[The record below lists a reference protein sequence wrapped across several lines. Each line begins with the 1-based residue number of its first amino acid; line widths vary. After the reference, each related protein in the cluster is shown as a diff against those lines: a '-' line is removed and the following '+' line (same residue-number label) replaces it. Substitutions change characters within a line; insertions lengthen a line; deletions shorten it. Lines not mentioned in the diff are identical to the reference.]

1 MLYQQIA
8 KNKRKTI
15 FVLTGFLILVALIGA
30 AIGYLFA
37 GTAVGGI
44 IIAGV
49 LAVIYMSVMV
59 SQSTDVVMN
68 MNNAQ
73 EIHSAQEAPKLWHVV
88 EDMAMVAQVPMPRVF
103 IIDDPSPNAFA
114 TGNDPQHSAVAATTG
129 LLQIMN
135 REELEGVMGHEMS
148 HVRNYDIRLQTIA
161 LALSAAITALV
172 NFAGNFWWFGGGR
185 SSDDDD
191 DSAIGIFAIIGSILL
206 IILAPLA
213 ASIAQM
219 ALSRNREYLADAGAV
234 ELTRNPHGLISAL
247 QKLQNAQP
255 MKNVAPSSSSLYI
268 SDPELNRR
276 HKRFAHLFDTHP
288 PLDERIA
295 RLEEMQVFRVL
306 FIQVTMATLFSLG

>member
-15 FVLTGFLILVALIGA
+15 FVLAGFLILVALIGA

-73 EIHSAQEAPKLWHVV
+73 EVHSAQEAPELWHVV

-103 IIDDPSPNAFA
+103 IINDPSPNAFA

-185 SSDDDD
+185 RSDDDA

-213 ASIAQM
+213 TSIAQM

-295 RLEEMQVFRVL
+295 RLEEM
-306 FIQVTMATLFSLG
+306 

>member
-8 KNKRKTI
+8 KNKRKTV
-15 FVLTGFLILVALIGA
+15 FVLAGFLILVALIGA

-49 LAVIYMSVMV
+49 LAVIYMSVIV

-68 MNNAQ
+68 MNNAR
-73 EIHSAQEAPKLWHVV
+73 EIHSAQEAPELWHVV

-148 HVRNYDIRLQTIA
+148 HVRNYDVRLQTIA

-255 MKNVAPSSSSLYI
+255 MKKVAPSSSSLYI

-295 RLEEMQVFRVL
+295 RLEEM
-306 FIQVTMATLFSLG
+306 

>member
-8 KNKRKTI
+8 KNKRKTV
-15 FVLTGFLILVALIGA
+15 FVLAGFLILVALIGA

-49 LAVIYMSVMV
+49 LAVIYMSVIV

-68 MNNAQ
+68 MNNAR
-73 EIHSAQEAPKLWHVV
+73 EIHSAQEAPELWHVV

-103 IIDDPSPNAFA
+103 IIDDASPNAFA

-255 MKNVAPSSSSLYI
+255 MKKVAPSSSSLYI

-295 RLEEMQVFRVL
+295 RLEEM
-306 FIQVTMATLFSLG
+306 

>member
-15 FVLTGFLILVALIGA
+15 FVLAGFLILVALIGA

-73 EIHSAQEAPKLWHVV
+73 EVHSAQEAPELWHVV

-103 IIDDPSPNAFA
+103 IINDPSPNAFA

-172 NFAGNFWWFGGGR
+172 NFAGNFWWFGSGR

-191 DSAIGIFAIIGSILL
+191 DSAIGIFAIVGSILL

-288 PLDERIA
+288 PLEERIA
-295 RLEEMQVFRVL
+295 RLEEM
-306 FIQVTMATLFSLG
+306 

>member
-15 FVLTGFLILVALIGA
+15 FVLGGFFLLVALIGA

-37 GTAVGGI
+37 GSAVGGI

-49 LAVIYMSVMV
+49 LAVIYMSVMI
-59 SQSTDVVMN
+59 SQSTEVVMN
-68 MNNAQ
+68 MNNAH
-73 EIHSAQEAPKLWHVV
+73 EVHSAQEAPELWHVV

-129 LLQIMN
+129 LLQMMN

-161 LALSAAITALV
+161 LALSAAISALV
-172 NFAGNFWWFGGGR
+172 SFAGNFWWFGGNR
-185 SSDDDD
+185 NSDDDD
-191 DSAIGIFAIIGSILL
+191 NGAVGIFAVIGSILL

-213 ASIAQM
+213 ATIAQM
-219 ALSRNREYLADAGAV
+219 ALSRNREYLADAGSV
-234 ELTRNPHGLISAL
+234 ELTRNPLGLISAL
-247 QKLQNAQP
+247 KKLETAQP
-255 MKNVAPSSSSLYI
+255 MKQVAPSSSSLYI
-268 SDPELNRR
+268 SDPELNSH
-276 HKRFAHLFDTHP
+276 HKPFAHLFDTHP
-288 PLDERIA
+288 PLEERIG
-295 RLEEMQVFRVL
+295 RLKRM
-306 FIQVTMATLFSLG
+306 

>member
-8 KNKRKTI
+8 KNKRKTV
-15 FVLTGFLILVALIGA
+15 FVLAGFLILVALIGA

-73 EIHSAQEAPKLWHVV
+73 EVHSAQEASELWHVV

-148 HVRNYDIRLQTIA
+148 HVRNYDVRLQTIA

-191 DSAIGIFAIIGSILL
+191 DSAIGIFVIIGSILL

-255 MKNVAPSSSSLYI
+255 MKKVAPSSSSLYI

-295 RLEEMQVFRVL
+295 RLEEM
-306 FIQVTMATLFSLG
+306 

>member
-8 KNKRKTI
+8 KNKRKTV
-15 FVLTGFLILVALIGA
+15 FVLAGFLILVALIGA

-44 IIAGV
+44 IIDGV
-49 LAVIYMSVMV
+49 LAVIYMSVIV
-59 SQSTDVVMN
+59 SHSTDVVMN
-68 MNNAQ
+68 MNNAR
-73 EIHSAQEAPKLWHVV
+73 EIHSAQEAPELWHVV

-255 MKNVAPSSSSLYI
+255 MKKVAPSSSSLYI

-295 RLEEMQVFRVL
+295 RLEEM
-306 FIQVTMATLFSLG
+306 

>member
-8 KNKRKTI
+8 KNKRKTV
-15 FVLTGFLILVALIGA
+15 FVLAGFLILVALIGA

-59 SQSTDVVMN
+59 SQSTDVVMK

-73 EIHSAQEAPKLWHVV
+73 EVHSAQEAPELWHVV

-255 MKNVAPSSSSLYI
+255 MKKVAPSSSSLYI

-295 RLEEMQVFRVL
+295 RLEEM
-306 FIQVTMATLFSLG
+306 

>member
-15 FVLTGFLILVALIGA
+15 FVLAGFLILVALIGA

-73 EIHSAQEAPKLWHVV
+73 EVHSAQEAPELWHVV

-103 IIDDPSPNAFA
+103 IINDPSPNAFA

-172 NFAGNFWWFGGGR
+172 NFAGNFWWLGGGR
-185 SSDDDD
+185 RSDDDD

-295 RLEEMQVFRVL
+295 RLEEM
-306 FIQVTMATLFSLG
+306 

>member
-8 KNKRKTI
+8 KNKRKTV
-15 FVLTGFLILVALIGA
+15 FVLAGFLILVALIGA

-49 LAVIYMSVMV
+49 LAVIYMSVIV

-68 MNNAQ
+68 MNNAR
-73 EIHSAQEAPKLWHVV
+73 EIHSAQEAPELWHVV

-255 MKNVAPSSSSLYI
+255 MKKVAPSSSSLYI

-288 PLDERIA
+288 PLDERIV
-295 RLEEMQVFRVL
+295 RLEEM
-306 FIQVTMATLFSLG
+306 

>member
-15 FVLTGFLILVALIGA
+15 FVLAGFLILVALIGA

-49 LAVIYMSVMV
+49 LAVIYMSVIV

-68 MNNAQ
+68 MSNAR
-73 EIHSAQEAPKLWHVV
+73 EIHSAQEAPELWHVV
-88 EDMAMVAQVPMPRVF
+88 EDMAIVAQVPMPRVF

-213 ASIAQM
+213 TSIAQM

-255 MKNVAPSSSSLYI
+255 MKKVAPSSSSLYI

-295 RLEEMQVFRVL
+295 RLEEM
-306 FIQVTMATLFSLG
+306 

>member
-8 KNKRKTI
+8 KNKRKTV
-15 FVLTGFLILVALIGA
+15 FVLAGFLILVALIGA

-49 LAVIYMSVMV
+49 LAVIYMSVIV

-68 MNNAQ
+68 MNNAR
-73 EIHSAQEAPKLWHVV
+73 EIHSAQEAPELWHVV
-88 EDMAMVAQVPMPRVF
+88 EDMAIVAQVPMPRVF
-103 IIDDPSPNAFA
+103 ISHDPS
-114 TGNDPQHSAVAATTG
+114 PQHSAVAATTG

-255 MKNVAPSSSSLYI
+255 MKKVAPSSSSLYI

-295 RLEEMQVFRVL
+295 RLEEM
-306 FIQVTMATLFSLG
+306 

>member
-8 KNKRKTI
+8 KNKRKTV
-15 FVLTGFLILVALIGA
+15 FVLAGFLILVALIGA

-49 LAVIYMSVMV
+49 LAVIYMSVIV

-68 MNNAQ
+68 MNNAR
-73 EIHSAQEAPKLWHVV
+73 EIHSAQEAPELWHVV

-148 HVRNYDIRLQTIA
+148 HVRNYDICLQTIA

-255 MKNVAPSSSSLYI
+255 MKKVAPSSSSLYI

-295 RLEEMQVFRVL
+295 RLEEM
-306 FIQVTMATLFSLG
+306 

>member
-8 KNKRKTI
+8 KNKRKTV
-15 FVLTGFLILVALIGA
+15 FVLAGFLILVALIGA

-49 LAVIYMSVMV
+49 LAVIYMSVIV

-68 MNNAQ
+68 MNNAR
-73 EIHSAQEAPKLWHVV
+73 EIHSAQEAPELWHVV

-135 REELEGVMGHEMS
+135 REELEGVMGHEIS

-255 MKNVAPSSSSLYI
+255 MKKVAPSSSSLYI

-295 RLEEMQVFRVL
+295 RLEEM
-306 FIQVTMATLFSLG
+306 

>member
-8 KNKRKTI
+8 KNKRKTV
-15 FVLTGFLILVALIGA
+15 FVLAGFLILVALIGA

-73 EIHSAQEAPKLWHVV
+73 EVHSAQEAPELWHVV

-172 NFAGNFWWFGGGR
+172 NFSGNFWWFGGGR

-255 MKNVAPSSSSLYI
+255 MKKVAPSSSSLYI

-295 RLEEMQVFRVL
+295 RLEEM
-306 FIQVTMATLFSLG
+306 

>member
-8 KNKRKTI
+8 KNKRKTV
-15 FVLTGFLILVALIGA
+15 FVLAGFLILVALIGA

-49 LAVIYMSVMV
+49 LAVIYMSVIV

-68 MNNAQ
+68 MNNAR
-73 EIHSAQEAPKLWHVV
+73 EIHSAQEAPELWHVV

-219 ALSRNREYLADAGAV
+219 TLSRNREYLADAGAV

-255 MKNVAPSSSSLYI
+255 MKKVAPSSSSLYI

-295 RLEEMQVFRVL
+295 RLEEM
-306 FIQVTMATLFSLG
+306 

>member
-8 KNKRKTI
+8 KNKRKTV
-15 FVLTGFLILVALIGA
+15 FVLAGFLILVALIGA

-49 LAVIYMSVMV
+49 LAVIYMSVIV

-68 MNNAQ
+68 MNNAR
-73 EIHSAQEAPKLWHVV
+73 EIHSAQEAPELWHVV

-172 NFAGNFWWFGGGR
+172 NFAGNFWWLGGGR

-255 MKNVAPSSSSLYI
+255 MKKVAPSSSSLYI

-295 RLEEMQVFRVL
+295 RLEEM
-306 FIQVTMATLFSLG
+306 

>member
-8 KNKRKTI
+8 KNKRKTV
-15 FVLTGFLILVALIGA
+15 FVLAGFLILVALIGA

-44 IIAGV
+44 IITGV
-49 LAVIYMSVMV
+49 LAVIYMSVIV

-68 MNNAQ
+68 MNNAR
-73 EIHSAQEAPKLWHVV
+73 EIHSAQEAPELWHVV

-255 MKNVAPSSSSLYI
+255 MKKVAPSSSSLYI

-295 RLEEMQVFRVL
+295 RLEEM
-306 FIQVTMATLFSLG
+306 